1 MKVDVVNQNYRNSV
15 GIRQQAAKRQA
26 QASSAQQRSQYATPA
41 FTGGAL
47 TNIQKK
53 FLSYFPKSERVL
65 YNKMNKVAD
74 FIQGE
79 MGGII
84 ITGIGT
90 GLVAP
95 WPIAFNPLVK
105 AKPGATEE
113 EKKEVENTK
122 KYTAMRQ
129 IVSAILAILIQGGVQ
144 KPIDKFLLSLTN
156 DPETAKWFS
165 NIYNQSSFQDAK
177 YITAQVKKEIKKG
190 TTDWKSVM
198 VDGEPAKT
206 KEAAIA
212 QLVKNRKNEQVE
224 NLIKAIKDNG
234 VIPTGSVNL
243 ENEKFAQIL
252 NEKIDDYIDFAKSS
266 KIDDTK
272 IGCYV
277 KRGRELIDNEAYLRK
292 VLGDDALNTLEK
304 VTVDDAEQISP
315 KALKEYLIMQ
325 KETAPNAET
334 KQILSELINDSDN
347 TRESF
352 CRRTLERIDSDK
364 AACKDGKYTMDGY
377 YDYLMKKNNALE
389 AKANEFEALKIKDL
403 KEATPQKI
411 KQIIGKLAEVCH
423 FDKNDDSARRIFCRT
438 GVFDPRNTEEIIPK
452 ICNDLVSAYKDF
464 AGHKFKMFKQMTKVL
479 VGVGVTLPI
488 SCTALNWIY
497 PRFMDICF
505 PSLAGK
511 KTEKV
516 AQNPQPENKGGVA

>member
-1 MKVDVVNQNYRNSV
+1 MKVDVVNQNYRNGV
-15 GIRQQAAKRQA
+15 GVKPVAKRQVQGSHQNA
-26 QASSAQQRSQYATPA
+26 QSGANTS
-41 FTGGAL
+41 FTGGNL
-47 TNIQKK
+47 NVVQQK

-129 IVSAILAILIQGGVQ
+129 IVSAVLAILIQGGVQ

-165 NIYNQSSFQDAK
+165 NIYNQSSFQDEK
-177 YITAQVKKEIKKG
+177 YITSQVKKEIKKG
-190 TTDWKSVM
+190 TTDWKSVI

-206 KEAAIA
+206 KEAAIS
-212 QLVKNRKNEQVE
+212 QLVKNRKAEQVE
-224 NLIKAIKDNG
+224 NLIKALKDDG
-234 VIPTGSVNL
+234 VIKTGNVTL
-243 ENEKFAQIL
+243 ENEKVAEIL

-266 KIDDTK
+266 KIDEAK
-272 IGCYV
+272 VGCYV
-277 KRGRELIDNEAYLRK
+277 KRGRELVDNEDYLRS

-304 VTVDDAEQISP
+304 VKIDDKEQVSP
-315 KALKEYLIMQ
+315 KALKEYLIKQ
-325 KETAPNAET
+325 KETAPNPEA
-334 KQILSELINDSDN
+334 KKILDELINDSDS

-364 AACKDGKYTMDGY
+364 AACKNGEYTMDGY
-377 YDYLMKKNNALE
+377 YRYLMKKNNALE

-403 KEATPQKI
+403 KELTPEKV

-423 FDKNDDSARRIFCRT
+423 FDKNDESARRIFCRT
-438 GVFDPRNTEEIIPK
+438 GVFDPRSTEEIIPK
-452 ICNDLVSAYKDF
+452 ICNDIVSAYKDF
-464 AGHKFKMFKQMTKVL
+464 SGHKFKMFKQMTKVF

-497 PRFMDICF
+497 PRFMDIFF
-505 PSLAGK
+505 PSLGGK
-511 KTEKV
+511 KPEKV
-516 AQNPQPENKGGVA
+516 AQNPQPENKGGVV